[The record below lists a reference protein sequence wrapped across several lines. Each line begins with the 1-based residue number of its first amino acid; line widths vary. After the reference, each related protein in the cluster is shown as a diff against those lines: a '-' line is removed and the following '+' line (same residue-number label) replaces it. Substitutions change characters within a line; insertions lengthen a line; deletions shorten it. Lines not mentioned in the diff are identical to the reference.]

1 MVRRFAVAVVVVLA
15 LGPVAAHAAAQT
27 PVRPKQ
33 RFLGVVN
40 GSPTRAVIRMAC
52 FGPITPW
59 QLGHPM
65 AGQSLGV
72 TNRPLPVASTLA
84 VGFTG
89 AANAIAAYARF
100 DSPLA
105 SPVVPRLG
113 VFLFYDE
120 RQKLS
125 TDVLLPC
132 EGQGRFV
139 FDPIDGGPT
148 ARPASVAVE
157 FLGQP

>member
-1 MVRRFAVAVVVVLA
+1 MVRRLGVAVVVILA
-15 LGPVAAHAAAQT
+15 LGPVAARAAAQA
-27 PVRPKQ
+27 PVGPKQ

-65 AGQSLGV
+65 AGQHLGV
-72 TNRPLPVASTLA
+72 TNRPRPVASTLA

-89 AANAIAAYARF
+89 EASAIAAYARF

-113 VFLFYDE
+113 VFRFYDE
-120 RQKLS
+120 PQKLS
-125 TDVLLPC
+125 TDALLPC
-132 EGQGRFV
+132 GGQGRVV
-139 FDPIDGGPT
+139 FEPIDGGPT
-148 ARPASVAVE
+148 ARPATVAVE
-157 FLGQP
+157 FVGQP